1 MRASSLSLDTRQAA
15 YFQLTHASPTVPETG
30 RHLCPACSP
39 PTTNAPSV
47 AEPRAPRP
55 SSSNFRDHLPSNPHD
70 PRFQNP
76 RALFPIFVLRDILF
90 APQTTAVIYSPH
102 MAAKNPK
109 KKPKAT
115 LDSVLST
122 VKRGFTDLEGKKDRG
137 FAAVADDIA
146 DIKIKMATKDDIAN
160 LGGQLTSIEGE
171 LKSIRRDL
179 DDLREKVENVSGFQK
194 EIDHAL
200 ERIAA
205 IEKHLGLD
213 KKIAA

>member
-1 MRASSLSLDTRQAA
+1 ML
-15 YFQLTHASPTVPETG
+15 
-30 RHLCPACSP
+30 RHIKTIGALVP
-39 PTTNAPSV
+39 PTTAM
-47 AEPRAPRP
+47 
-55 SSSNFRDHLPSNPHD
+55 L
-70 PRFQNP
+70 
-76 RALFPIFVLRDILF
+76 
-90 APQTTAVIYSPH
+90 YSPH
-102 MAAKNPK
+102 MAAKNRT

-122 VKRGFTDLEGKKDRG
+122 VERGFADLEGKMERG
-137 FAAVADDIA
+137 FAAVAEDIT
-146 DIKIKMATKDDIAN
+146 DIKSKMATKDDIAN
-160 LGGQLTSIEGE
+160 LGGQLTSVERK

>member
-1 MRASSLSLDTRQAA
+1 M
-15 YFQLTHASPTVPETG
+15 
-30 RHLCPACSP
+30 
-39 PTTNAPSV
+39 NA
-47 AEPRAPRP
+47 
-55 SSSNFRDHLPSNPHD
+55 
-70 PRFQNP
+70 
-76 RALFPIFVLRDILF
+76 
-90 APQTTAVIYSPH
+90 
-102 MAAKNPK
+102 K
-109 KKPKAT
+109 KKPIKKSKAT

-122 VKRGFTDLEGKKDRG
+122 IARGFT
-137 FAAVADDIA
+137 AVADDIA
-146 DIKIKMATKDDIAN
+146 DIKSKMATKDDIAN
-160 LGGQLTSIEGE
+160 LGGQLTSVERE

>member
-1 MRASSLSLDTRQAA
+1 M
-15 YFQLTHASPTVPETG
+15 
-30 RHLCPACSP
+30 
-39 PTTNAPSV
+39 
-47 AEPRAPRP
+47 AE
-55 SSSNFRDHLPSNPHD
+55 
-70 PRFQNP
+70 
-76 RALFPIFVLRDILF
+76 
-90 APQTTAVIYSPH
+90 
-102 MAAKNPK
+102 KNPNK
-109 KKPKAT
+109 REAT

-122 VKRGFTDLEGKKDRG
+122 VKRGFADLEGKMDRG

-146 DIKIKMATKDDIAN
+146 DIKSKMATKNHIVN
-160 LGGQLTSIEGE
+160 LGGQLTGVERE
-171 LKSIRRDL
+171 LKSVRRDL

>member
-1 MRASSLSLDTRQAA
+1 M
-15 YFQLTHASPTVPETG
+15 
-30 RHLCPACSP
+30 
-39 PTTNAPSV
+39 
-47 AEPRAPRP
+47 
-55 SSSNFRDHLPSNPHD
+55 
-70 PRFQNP
+70 
-76 RALFPIFVLRDILF
+76 RDIQTIGAF
-90 APQTTAVIYSPH
+90 VPQSTDMVYSQD
-102 MAAKNPK
+102 MAAKKKPT

-122 VKRGFTDLEGKKDRG
+122 VERGFADLEGKMERG
-137 FAAVADDIA
+137 FAAVDEDIT
-146 DIKIKMATKDDIAN
+146 DIKSKMATKDDIAN
-160 LGGQLTSIEGE
+160 LGGQLTSIERE

>member
-1 MRASSLSLDTRQAA
+1 MQKRKASLD
-15 YFQLTHASPTVPETG
+15 
-30 RHLCPACSP
+30 
-39 PTTNAPSV
+39 
-47 AEPRAPRP
+47 
-55 SSSNFRDHLPSNPHD
+55 
-70 PRFQNP
+70 
-76 RALFPIFVLRDILF
+76 
-90 APQTTAVIYSPH
+90 VI
-102 MAAKNPK
+102 
-109 KKPKAT
+109 
-115 LDSVLST
+115 LST
-122 VKRGFTDLEGKKDRG
+122 VERG

-146 DIKIKMATKDDIAN
+146 DINSKITTKDDIAS
-160 LGGQLTSIEGE
+160 LGGQLTSVERE